1 FAGAATGVW
10 TFRTNHCIDGRPWN
24 YRRLA
29 ECVRELR
36 LIQECYAGDFYPLTE
51 WSVSEKEWIAWQFDY
66 PEKDKGLVQIFR
78 REDSPFVSAEFAL
91 SGLDKDASYRLYDL
105 DDGDMGTFTGK
116 ELMKGRLYTVAEKPA
131 AKIIIYAKVK

>member
-1 FAGAATGVW
+1 MKVFVTGGAGFLGINLV
-10 TFRTNHCIDGRPWN
+10 RHL
-24 YRRLA
+24 LA
-29 ECVRELR
+29 NG
-36 LIQECYAGDFYPLTE
+36 A
-51 WSVSEKEWIAWQFDY
+51 EKVASYDIAEFDY

-131 AKIIIYAKVK
+131 AKIIIYAKAK